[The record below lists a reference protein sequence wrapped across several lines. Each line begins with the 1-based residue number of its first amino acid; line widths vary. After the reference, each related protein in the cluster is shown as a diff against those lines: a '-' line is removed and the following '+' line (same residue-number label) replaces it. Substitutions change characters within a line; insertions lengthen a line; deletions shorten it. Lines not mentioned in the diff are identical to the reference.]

1 MGSAGKRK
9 RNNGKSERAGVRGR
23 RDDYYNYHDHD
34 HDHHD
39 DDHHHH
45 HDGNDGNDDD
55 EDGDRKN

>member
-45 HDGNDGNDDD
+45 HHHDYY
-55 EDGDRKN
+55 